1 MRMRVKLYSI
11 GARRPNRAVQRLE
24 SYMGLRKLL
33 LATAPA
39 VMLCLSAL
47 GAGVHPDLLEVKRV
61 YLLPMNSGLDQYL
74 ANRLTREGRFEV
86 VTDPA
91 TADAVF
97 TDRLGPAFEDKW
109 KELYPP
115 PPKPEPVKEEKAD
128 TEGKSEKDKD
138 KKKAEASINDFS
150 APPVNRVSSF
160 SRGRGN
166 VFLVSRKTGAVVWS
180 HFKPARNSRAQV
192 MDDTADDIA
201 DRLHKDVTIKK

>member
-1 MRMRVKLYSI
+1 MRVKLYSI
-11 GARRPNRAVQRLE
+11 GARRPNRALERLE

-39 VMLCLSAL
+39 VMLCFSAL
-47 GAGVHPDLLEVKRV
+47 AANVYPGLAEVKRV
-61 YLLPMNSGLDQYL
+61 YLLPMTSGLDQYL

-91 TADAVF
+91 NADAVF

-115 PPKPEPVKEEKAD
+115 PPKPEPVKDEK
-128 TEGKSEKDKD
+128 SD
-138 KKKAEASINDFS
+138 KKKDDTPIDDFS
-150 APPVNRVSSF
+150 APPVNRISSF
-160 SRGRGN
+160 SRGKGN

-180 HFKPARNSRAQV
+180 YFKTAKNTRAREMN
-192 MDDTADDIA
+192 DTADDIT
-201 DRLHKDVTIKK
+201 DRLHSDAKVKK

>member
-1 MRMRVKLYSI
+1 MRVKLYSI

-47 GAGVHPDLLEVKRV
+47 GAGIHPDLVEVKKV

-91 TADAVF
+91 SADAVF

-115 PPKPEPVKEEKAD
+115 PPKPEPVKEEKL
-128 TEGKSEKDKD
+128 EEDKD
-138 KKKAEASINDFS
+138 KEKPDSLINDFS
-150 APPVNRVSSF
+150 SAPLNRVSSF

-180 HFKPARNSRAQV
+180 HFKPARNTRPKE